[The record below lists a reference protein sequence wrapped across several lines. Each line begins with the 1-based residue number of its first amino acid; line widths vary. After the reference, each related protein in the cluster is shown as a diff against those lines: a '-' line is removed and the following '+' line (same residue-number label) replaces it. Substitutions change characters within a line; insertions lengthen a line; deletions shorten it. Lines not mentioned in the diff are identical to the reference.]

1 MGQKVFDKIFYDE
14 RKLPDP
20 RQYKNKMVKVI
31 VENKKDTQK
40 FEYFISQLYINGVSD
55 IKVVEDSVYE
65 SDLSDDLDIE
75 KEDTLTILENYVN
88 GMEYHDK
95 EGIKTILKSLYVEAL
110 ELV

>member
-1 MGQKVFDKIFYDE
+1 
-14 RKLPDP
+14 
-20 RQYKNKMVKVI
+20 MVKVI

-95 EGIKTILKSLYVEAL
+95 DGIKTLLKSLYIEAL